1 MPKLPLTV
9 KEKEDKKLRNQLLLA
24 HNQVLSAWNFGE
36 IKTWEGVY
44 SKLGYGIE
52 YINQHPELKKGVTTY
67 QEVKE
72 FLLRQKE
79 QLEKDILINH
89 ARYNQAVEDYTK
101 REGDSRP
108 V

>member
-1 MPKLPLTV
+1 MPKLPLTA

-44 SKLGYGIE
+44 SKLGYGQE

-72 FLLRQKE
+72 FLLKQKE
-79 QLEKDILINH
+79 QLEKDIEVNH
-89 ARYNQAVEDYTK
+89 ATYNKAKEDYK
-101 REGDSRP
+101 VHSSSS
-108 V
+108 